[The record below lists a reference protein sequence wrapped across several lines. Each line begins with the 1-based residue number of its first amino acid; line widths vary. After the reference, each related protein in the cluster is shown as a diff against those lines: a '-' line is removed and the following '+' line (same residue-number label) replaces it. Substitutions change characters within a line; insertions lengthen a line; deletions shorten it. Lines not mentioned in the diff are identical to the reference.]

1 MKCAE
6 SFACA
11 PPQVLN
17 TSGGKVRNGRLR
29 QLRVLADLGLRHADR
44 NKVRYEF
51 LPVHAA
57 QYRLAYVP
65 CQ

>member
-17 TSGGKVRNGRLR
+17 TSGGKVRDGRLR
-29 QLRVLADLGLRHADR
+29 QLRMLANLGLSHAKG

-51 LPVHAA
+51 LPVHAS